1 MAKLDKNIGQAGNLT
16 PKVQSNFIKHEKRQI
31 TGTTILRLLI
41 ICIVVGAAS
50 YFGIFSR
57 YQKINKLQAEVE
69 DLKEQNEIILA
80 SVDQETYNSVN
91 REYTSYNREFIEKID
106 LYKDISNRVDLLTK
120 VEDMLSDKC
129 TISKITISKNTV
141 SFTVSNVSNRSLAN
155 ICEFIGQDTTHGVA
169 SYQTSN
175 IKGAEGSDG
184 AGESLVTCT
193 LKIDFKDTDKNTN
206 NNNTKTSTEDNN
218 GGND

>member
-31 TGTTILRLLI
+31 TGTTILRILI
-41 ICIVVGAAS
+41 ICIVVGAVS

-57 YQKINKLQAEVE
+57 YQEINKLQAEVE

-80 SVDQETYNSVN
+80 SVDQKVYNEVN
-91 REYTSYNREFIEKID
+91 KEYMSYNREFIEKID
-106 LYKDISNRVDLLTK
+106 LYKDTMNRVDLLTRI
-120 VEDMLSDKC
+120 EDMLTDKC
-129 TISKITISKNTV
+129 TISKIVVSKNSV
-141 SFTVSNVSNRSLAN
+141 SFTVTNVSNRSLAN
-155 ICEFIGQDTTHGVA
+155 ICEFLGQDTTHGIVN
-169 SYQTSN
+169 YQTSN

-193 LKIDFKDTDKNTN
+193 LKIDFKDINQNTN
-206 NNNTKTSTEDNN
+206 KNDSKTSTENN
-218 GGND
+218 GGNE